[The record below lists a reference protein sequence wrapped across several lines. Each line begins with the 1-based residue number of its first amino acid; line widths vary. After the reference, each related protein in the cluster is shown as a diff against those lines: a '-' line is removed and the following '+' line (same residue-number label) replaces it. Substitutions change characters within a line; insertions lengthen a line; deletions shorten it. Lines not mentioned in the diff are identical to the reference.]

1 MATAEGHVAL
11 WATPREGIEIVA
23 TAEGHVALWTTP
35 PKGIE
40 VVATAEGHV
49 ACSGYMDF

>member
-1 MATAEGHVAL
+1 M
-11 WATPREGIEIVA
+11 RGIPHWWLHPPKGIAIVA